1 MVKNN
6 VVASEPLEAE
16 EQKMLFK
23 WAEIMEMQYPELRF
37 MYHVPNGGR
46 RRTKEAANL
55 KAEGV
60 KAGVPDVVIPAARGC
75 FHGLYI
81 EMKRQKSGSLS
92 QDQKDYLDFLQKQ
105 GYCAVMCRGWKQAAS
120 TILMYLGSKKGET
133 RNVHTSEKEADG

>member
-1 MVKNN
+1 MRTKKTFELP
-6 VVASEPLEAE
+6 EPLEAE
-16 EQKMLFK
+16 EQKTLFE
-23 WAEIMEMQYPELRF
+23 WAAIMERQYPELRF

-46 RRTKEAANL
+46 RRTKEAMHL

-60 KAGVPDVVIPAARGC
+60 RAGVPDIVLPTARGC

-81 EMKRQKSGSLS
+81 ELKRQKSGSLS

-133 RNVHTSEKEADG
+133 T